1 MKYSW
6 IRPWLLLWLVAG
18 TGSFAPQ
25 APAIDILQQFDGPN
39 SNDAHG
45 VGGAPPDPH
54 GAVGPSG
61 VLASVNTIL
70 AYYPKRGDTNHAA
83 IWEAPLALHGTG
95 SFSNTPSFWAPNP
108 GFGAAGSG
116 HEGVSDPKVAYDPDL
131 QRFFVIMQENP
142 GIHAYVNVAV
152 SRNRDPRTSTSADWF
167 FYRWEVT
174 EHWTVPIPILGGS
187 LVDVAIGIDYPGI
200 AVDRRVLVLS
210 FNAFSLD
217 EVEGIQGSALGSRV
231 LVFDKRKLA
240 AGLNDTPR
248 SWSSQRPL
256 GIPVNVY
263 RKMTLQPVQPIGD
276 ADPGNRILL
285 VELRLVDHILD
296 PAYLMDEWCIRLHV
310 FDDPLGRFEHD
321 HDDIPIS
328 RPGPYRDWL
337 TGPDQGAAQPGN
349 AIHLDTLNKRCMNA
363 IFFNGRVWTV
373 YTQQPGNG
381 EHSDPT
387 VIRWLAIEP
396 LPGQSELRENDF
408 FDNRGAGNWLYM
420 PAIGATP
427 RGDLCIIYTESGPN
441 TVPTFKARILQKNDP
456 AWGSE
461 LTIKTSAN
469 ASMGTPKAGQVY
481 ARWGDYAAV
490 VPDPVD
496 GSLWVTHEYVSST
509 EINNWNTTWA
519 QLAACNF
526 PVAGAPQ
533 DNLVTNCA
541 TPASFT
547 AGALD
552 LFGDPLPA
560 TTVGYQWRRNG
571 IALTN
576 ASHYQVATNL
586 TSTKLDVL
594 TPGFTDEGWYD
605 VEVSN
610 DCGTRYATVSE
621 PALLVKQR
629 LPTWATVDAGI
640 QPLNRINHRMVHIPP
655 HGYFLDATLL
665 FGGEVYDPNPLH
677 NGRFTT
683 NDMWRWFGTNG
694 WSRWDFPN
702 PPPPRAQHA
711 MAYDSKRERLVVF
724 GGLYNDSR
732 TNIVYGDTWEWDGS
746 QWQQRFPSNSPPARY
761 NHAMAFDSVRG
772 ETLLIGGY
780 LNAPEVN
787 QTWAWDGTNWFLR
800 STNVPPRLTSTYL
813 GPYSVYNGVTMA
825 FDEHHGAAVLFGPFG
840 ASTYQVW
847 EWAGGT
853 WVANEPA
860 AASDPGVLDSRGGC
874 AFYDSSRGMVG
885 FAGASPYLYYWR
897 PQTGTWPSRYYRFNS
912 LVDGAT
918 DYLPSGA
925 QVVYDAGKRALLQFG
940 GGYSFYNDPPRTR
953 VLAFSDNPVIF
964 QNPIAT
970 NVFPGQA
977 ITLRAGVTG
986 GGCGPLYYTWYHN
999 GQAVPASARYT
1010 GIGTPTLGINS
1021 SQGSDNGTYQL
1032 VIGGASGD
1040 LSTTPVRVGVGPVLN
1055 WGFTTNSLRLRW
1067 TAPTAVLEEA
1077 PSPTGP
1083 WTPHPGWLS
1092 PMDIP
1097 TTGNDMRFFRL
1108 NMP

>member
-1 MKYSW
+1 MKPYW
-6 IRPWLLLWLVAG
+6 LRPWLSLWVGTCIFLLR
-18 TGSFAPQ
+18 S
-25 APAIDILQQFDGPN
+25 APAVDIIQQFDGLTR
-39 SNDAHG
+39 NDPYNRPF
-45 VGGAPPDPH
+45 VPPDPH
-54 GAVGPSG
+54 GAVGPNG
-61 VLASVNTIL
+61 IIASVNTVL
-70 AYYPKRGDTNHAA
+70 AYYPKRGGTNHPV
-83 IWEAPLALHGTG
+83 IWEAPLSLHGTG
-95 SFSNTPSFWAPNP
+95 EFTNAPSFWAPNP
-108 GFGAAGSG
+108 GFGAAGFG
-116 HEGVSDPKVAYDPDL
+116 QEEIADPKVVYDPEL

-142 GIHAYVNVAV
+142 GNHAYINVAV
-152 SRNRDPRTSTSADWF
+152 SRNADPRTSTTADWF

-174 EHWTVPIPILGGS
+174 EHWTVTIPLLGS
-187 LVDVAIGIDYPGI
+187 LVDVAVGIDYPGM
-200 AVDRRVLVLS
+200 AVDRRVLVLT

-217 EVEGIQGSALGSRV
+217 AVEGLQGSSLGSRV
-231 LVFDKRKLA
+231 FVFDKRKLA
-240 AGLNDTPR
+240 AGLTDMPR
-248 SWSSQRPL
+248 SWSSERPL

-263 RKMTLQPVQPIGD
+263 RKMTLQPAQPIGD

-285 VELRLVDHILD
+285 VELRLVDHLLD
-296 PAYLMDEWCIRLHV
+296 PAYLLDEWCIRLHV

-328 RPGPYRDWL
+328 RPGPYQDWL
-337 TGPDQGAAQPGN
+337 TGADQGAAQPGN
-349 AIHLDTLNKRCMNA
+349 AIHLDTLSKRCMNA

-381 EHSDPT
+381 QHSDPT
-387 VIRWLAIEP
+387 VIHWVAIEP
-396 LPGQSELRENDF
+396 LPGQSELREDNY

-427 RGDLCIIYTESGPN
+427 RGDLCIVYTESGPN
-441 TVPTFKARILQKNDP
+441 TVPMVKARIRQKNDP

-469 ASMGTPKAGQVY
+469 AAVADPRPDQVY

-496 GSLWVTHEYVSST
+496 GSLWVTHEYVNST
-509 EINNWNTTWA
+509 QKNDWSTTWA

-533 DNLVTNCA
+533 DVLVTNCA

-552 LFGDPLPA
+552 LFGEALPA

-571 IALTN
+571 IVLTN
-576 ASHYQVATNL
+576 ASHYQVATNPM
-586 TSTKLDVL
+586 SSRLDVL
-594 TPGFTDEGWYD
+594 APGFADEGWYD

-629 LPTWATVDAGI
+629 LPTWATVDTGI

-677 NGRFTT
+677 YGRFTT

-694 WSRWDFPN
+694 WSRWDCPN

-724 GGLYNDSR
+724 GGMYNDRR

-746 QWQQRFPSNSPPARY
+746 QWEQRFPSNSPPARY
-761 NHAMAFDSVRG
+761 NHTMAFDSVRG

-800 STNVPPRLTSTYL
+800 STNVPPRLTDTYL
-813 GPYSVYNGVTMA
+813 GPYSVYNGVAMT

-840 ASTYQVW
+840 SSTYQVW
-847 EWAGGT
+847 EWNAGS
-853 WVANEPA
+853 WFNKNPA

-874 AFYDSSRGMVG
+874 AFYDSYRGMVG

-918 DYLPSGA
+918 DFLPSGA
-925 QVVYDAGKRALLQFG
+925 QVVYDAGNRALLQFG
-940 GGYSFYNDPPRTR
+940 GGNFYNEPPRTR

-977 ITLRAGVTG
+977 ITLHAAVTG
-986 GGCGPLYYTWYHN
+986 GGCGPLAYTWYRN
-999 GQAVPASARYT
+999 GKVLPTSARYA

-1021 SQGSDNGTYQL
+1021 AQGSDSGTYQL
-1032 VIGGASGD
+1032 VVSSSSGD
-1040 LSTTPVRVGVGPVLN
+1040 LPTTPVRVGVGPLLN
-1055 WGFTTNSLRLRW
+1055 WGFTGNNLRLRW
-1067 TAPTAVLEEA
+1067 TAPTAVPEEA
-1077 PSPTGP
+1077 PAPTGP
-1083 WTPHPGWLS
+1083 WTPHPEWQS
-1092 PMDIP
+1092 PLDIP
-1097 TTGNDMRFFRL
+1097 VTGNQMKFFRL
-1108 NMP
+1108 NMPGL